1 MPGLSGIK
9 NTAACLPVKFET
21 PCIRSAWW
29 TSVATGLRPTQ
40 HGVWSETF
48 PGDSSLLSQV
58 AKFSVW
64 QRFQDSRWATAV
76 IGWPGEASSSGG
88 PGNWI
93 IGGDFLR
100 SQSNAGVLPS
110 FEAARLSPSEIH
122 LDVLESLVPRWR
134 EATSE
139 QNETLHHLRNKVAEL
154 YSTFRVA
161 KALFARSEVEAPASA
176 FDDRLFLAINHD
188 FLTFIERTFGK
199 FAAPRPPEVDAHDW
213 ALFEGLPDRALGLLD
228 ILIGDLMRTLGPDTK
243 ALIVFEPVVGEYSWK
258 SQYGTGV
265 VRGAWDSI
273 LRKGI
278 EYDAEEIAAL
288 LYSEA
293 QLLPVGQV
301 PMEVELPRVEMEN
314 LKPETAFHGGLAFA
328 SSGQWAKAQKL
339 FEKAWKAC
347 PENPYHALELARAR
361 HNLSDLCG
369 ARQALETALDFGE
382 LPEFARELAYLMDG
396 ANVSAEL
403 ELRPPQGSER
413 DRLHLL
419 AGPVAGYSGPVRFLV
434 LVTRGPVQRIVGGAA
449 LEEIPKGRLGCAR
462 IFLNRRWQGRKPAVK
477 FFVEGVT
484 AEARRLEWKGCHC
497 EIFDAADFAAT
508 LSDLGYGLAREDQR
522 WRVPFAG
529 VYPRA
534 LSAWQLIEKRG
545 AGDFVN
551 FEGEPQEKHLH
562 AAREIAHAHR
572 LLNESMVQAMSCVEE
587 ARKAYHFDLCH
598 FIFKGDELAAVL
610 LSRSLSPTRVF
621 VELRAVAPKF
631 QQESRR
637 LNAELMLRVL
647 MKGHAKNVEA
657 YELLARRREEAETI
671 AMARRS
677 GGVCLHSRHVF

>member
-1 MPGLSGIK
+1 
-9 NTAACLPVKFET
+9 
-21 PCIRSAWW
+21 
-29 TSVATGLRPTQ
+29 
-40 HGVWSETF
+40 
-48 PGDSSLLSQV
+48 
-58 AKFSVW
+58 
-64 QRFQDSRWATAV
+64 V

-93 IGGDFLR
+93 IGGDFLQG
-100 SQSNAGVLPS
+100 QSKEGILPS

-134 EATSE
+134 EATSD

-154 YSTFRVA
+154 YSTFRIA
-161 KALFARSEVEAPASA
+161 KAVHAMSEVEAPGSA
-176 FDDRLFLAINHD
+176 FDNRLFLAINHD
-188 FLTFIERTFGK
+188 FLTFVEHTFGK
-199 FAAPRPPEVDAHDW
+199 FAAPRTSEIDAHDW

-228 ILIGDLMRTLGPDTK
+228 ILIGDLMRTFGPDTK
-243 ALIVFEPVVGEYSWK
+243 ALIVFEPAVGEYSWNC
-258 SQYGTGV
+258 QYGTAV

-273 LRKGI
+273 PQRGI
-278 EYDAEEIAAL
+278 EYGAEEIAAL

-293 QLLPVGQV
+293 KLPPVGQV
-301 PMEVELPRVEMEN
+301 PVEVELSRAEMEN
-314 LKPETAFHGGLAFA
+314 LKPEAAFHGGLAFA
-328 SSGQWAKAQKL
+328 SSGQWAQAQKL

-361 HNLSDLCG
+361 HNLSDRCG

-382 LPEFARELAYLMDG
+382 LPEFARELTFLVE
-396 ANVSAEL
+396 NTNESAEL
-403 ELRPPQGSER
+403 ELRLPQGSEM
-413 DRLHLL
+413 DRLRLL
-419 AGPVAGYSGPVRFLV
+419 AGPVAGYSEPVRFLV

-449 LEEIPKGRLGCAR
+449 LEEMTKGRLGR
-462 IFLNRRWQGRKPAVK
+462 VRVFLNRRWQGRKKAVK
-477 FFVEGVT
+477 FLVEGVT

-508 LSDLGYGLAREDQR
+508 LSELGYGLAREDQR

-545 AGDFVN
+545 PDDFVN
-551 FEGEPQEKHLH
+551 FAGEPQEKHWQ

-572 LLNESMVQAMSCVEE
+572 LLNGSMVQAMSSGEE
-587 ARKAYHFDLCH
+587 ARKAYRLDLCH
-598 FIFKGDELAAVL
+598 FILKGDELAAVL

-631 QQESRR
+631 HRESRR

-677 GGVCLHSRHVF
+677 GGVCLHSRHVFEWSLTSNKIREEHPAPQSLEPTKVKSHSRKK